1 MLFIAIAE
9 SVQTKKNRY
18 RSRAD
23 FDEGD
28 FRLMLPRFSE
38 ENFPKNLVVTDKIKA
53 IADKYGA
60 TPSQVTLA
68 WILAEHDTSKLSC
81 CTVYPGMPLT
91 LSSSLF
97 SLSLTVVPIP
107 GCRTVERIEENAKG
121 AELTLSAGSI
131 SSDFL
136 FCAFRLASRMSS
148 PSCTW
153 E

>member
-1 MLFIAIAE
+1 MNLC
-9 SVQTKKNRY
+9 KRKNRY

-68 WILAEHDTSKLSC
+68 WILAEHDTSKSSC

-91 LSSSLF
+91 LSSS
-97 SLSLTVVPIP
+97 
-107 GCRTVERIEENAKG
+107 
-121 AELTLSAGSI
+121 
-131 SSDFL
+131 SSFL
-136 FCAFRLASRMSS
+136 FLYK
-148 PSCTW
+148 
-153 E
+153 